1 MKNYVQEGDTL
12 EVTAPADVN
21 SGDGV
26 LVGKLF
32 GIAAHSA
39 KQGERVNIDR
49 EGVYKL
55 PKVAAQAWATEGI
68 PLYWD
73 AGAATSDATG
83 GKTKIGYSADV
94 AANPSD
100 FGYVVLHQ

>member
-1 MKNYVQEGDTL
+1 MKNYIQEGDTL
-12 EVTAPADVN
+12 ELTAPADVK

-39 KQGERVNIDR
+39 KQGERVNLDR

-55 PKVAAQAWATEGI
+55 PKVAAQAWGEGV
-68 PLYWD
+68 LVYWD
-73 AGAATSDATG
+73 AGAATTDGTG
-83 GKTKIGYSADV
+83 GKTKIGYTAAIAD
-94 AANPSD
+94 NPSD
-100 FGYVVLHQ
+100 FGDVVLHQ